1 MATKMRYSEAFK
13 RHVLREVSDG
23 KFSSVQAAAR
33 AYGIRGG
40 STIQNWMRRYGRTDL
55 LQKVIR
61 VETPKE
67 VSEVKQLR
75 QRVRDLEKALADAH
89 LDLKLCDTYLHL
101 ACEAGGVEDVEGFKK
116 KHGGKR

>member
-1 MATKMRYSEAFK
+1 MRTRVRYSEAFK
-13 RHVLREVSDG
+13 RQVLRELDEG
-23 KFSSVQAAAR
+23 KFATVRAAAH
-33 AYGIRGG
+33 AYGVRGG
-40 STIQNWMRRYGRTDL
+40 STIQDWMRRYGRTDL

-89 LDLKLCDTYLHL
+89 LDAKLSDEYLRL
-101 ACEAGGVEDVEGFKK
+101 ACEEAGIEDVAAFKK
-116 KHGGKR
+116 KGGGTR